1 MIKRVLFA
9 GGGTGGHIFMAVALA
24 RELEKQKPGVE
35 VLFVGARK
43 GMGKE
48 IVPALGFRYQTLNI
62 GGFKGVGLFRA
73 AVTLLQI
80 PGSLLSSWRMIRAF
94 CPSIIVGL
102 GGYSSGPIMLAGKA
116 LRFPGLLIEPNVQPG
131 FTNRVLKHWV
141 DAAAVAFEETARWF
155 GKKSRLTGIPVRQE
169 FHQVSSKISRDGPLR
184 LLVFGGSQGSSPMN
198 QLVCE
203 ALPFLSPRGE
213 LKIVHQTG
221 LTDYL
226 SVKEKYQQAG
236 FEAEVIDFIQDMPAY
251 FARADLILSRAGASS
266 LAEIAAAGRPS
277 ILIPL
282 PHASDDHQRMNARAL
297 VQKGAAVS
305 LEESETTGEEL
316 ARLLV
321 EFAQNRDGLDQ
332 MAQASRDL
340 AHPDSRTKI
349 IELME
354 ELISVS
360 SQEYRDVC

>member
-24 RELEKQKPGVE
+24 RELEKQNPGVE
-35 VLFVGARK
+35 VLFVGARR
-43 GMGKE
+43 GMGND
-48 IVPALGFRYQTLNI
+48 IVPALGFRFQTLNI
-62 GGFKGVGLFRA
+62 GGFKGVGVFRA
-73 AVTLLQI
+73 VVTLLQI
-80 PGSLLSSWRMIRAF
+80 PGSLLSSRRMIRNF
-94 CPSIIVGL
+94 SPSIIVGL

-116 LRFPGLLIEPNVQPG
+116 LGFPGLLIEPNVQPG

-141 DAAAVAFEETARWF
+141 DAAAVAFEETGRWF
-155 GKKSRLTGIPVRQE
+155 GKKARLTGIPVRQE
-169 FHQVSSKISRDGPLR
+169 FHQVSSKISRGGPLC

-203 ALPFLSPRGE
+203 ALPFLPSAE
-213 LKIVHQTG
+213 IKIVHQTG
-221 LTDYL
+221 LADYF
-226 SVKEKYQQAG
+226 SVKERYQHAG

-251 FARADLILSRAGASS
+251 FSRADLILSRAGASS
-266 LAEIAAAGRPS
+266 VAEIAAAGRPS

-282 PHASDDHQRMNARAL
+282 PHATDDHQRMNARAL
-297 VQKGAAVS
+297 VQKRAALS

-321 EFAQNRDGLDQ
+321 ELAQNRDRLDQ
-332 MAQASRDL
+332 MAQASREL

-354 ELISVS
+354 EFT
-360 SQEYRDVC
+360 QQG

>member
-1 MIKRVLFA
+1 
-9 GGGTGGHIFMAVALA
+9 
-24 RELEKQKPGVE
+24 
-35 VLFVGARK
+35 
-43 GMGKE
+43 
-48 IVPALGFRYQTLNI
+48 
-62 GGFKGVGLFRA
+62 
-73 AVTLLQI
+73 
-80 PGSLLSSWRMIRAF
+80 
-94 CPSIIVGL
+94 
-102 GGYSSGPIMLAGKA
+102 
-116 LRFPGLLIEPNVQPG
+116 
-131 FTNRVLKHWV
+131 
-141 DAAAVAFEETARWF
+141 
-155 GKKSRLTGIPVRQE
+155 
-169 FHQVSSKISRDGPLR
+169 
-184 LLVFGGSQGSSPMN
+184 MN

-221 LTDYL
+221 LTDYS

-266 LAEIAAAGRPS
+266 VAEIAAAGRPS

-282 PHASDDHQRMNARAL
+282 PHATDDHQRMNARAL

-332 MAQASRDL
+332 MAQASREL

-354 ELISVS
+354 EVAGGMHNPGS
-360 SQEYRDVC
+360 R